1 MRNILFL
8 IQSHFWQLSGQ
19 LHFLFFPQRRC
30 QSTDEKEEVFFL
42 AWSIFVLIVK
52 TLSLNHQAKPLPKSL
67 GIVIWMVIWSDPLPQ
82 GREVPE
88 WLCLSAQPEMCLPG
102 QNDVAPRW
110 PKPGLS
116 LVSAPGSSDQGI
128 IHSPF
133 YSPATLKGN
142 IQGCQQLI
150 TADIPADQSC
160 RVTADIRA
168 VAQELL
174 PRLCCCSHR
183 AWTLPE
189 LLWVTRAHWSCT
201 VPWDMHRAG
210 QKDPKGPS
218 SLLCHPQQWPGAVTH
233 RMGLDKCVMLVFCL
247 PLPPGMCSWASWP
260 KSDEVC
266 SLASSFHLFSSGS
279 Q

>member
-67 GIVIWMVIWSDPLPQ
+67 GIVIWSDPLPQ

-88 WLCLSAQPEMCLPG
+88 WLCLSAQPEMCLSG

-150 TADIPADQSC
+150 TADITADQSC
-160 RVTADIRA
+160 RITPDIGA

-174 PRLCCCSHR
+174 PLSLLLQSPCLDT
-183 AWTLPE
+183 AWAALG
-189 LLWVTRAHWSCT
+189 
-201 VPWDMHRAG
+201 D
-210 QKDPKGPS
+210 QS
-218 SLLCHPQQWPGAVTH
+218 SLELHCPLGYAQGRPEGPKRSLQPPVPPSAVARSSHPQDGTGQVCDA
-233 RMGLDKCVMLVFCL
+233 CL
-247 PLPPGMCSWASWP
+247 LSSPASRYVQL
-260 KSDEVC
+260 SQ
-266 SLASSFHLFSSGS
+266 LAQVWWGLFSC
-279 Q
+279 